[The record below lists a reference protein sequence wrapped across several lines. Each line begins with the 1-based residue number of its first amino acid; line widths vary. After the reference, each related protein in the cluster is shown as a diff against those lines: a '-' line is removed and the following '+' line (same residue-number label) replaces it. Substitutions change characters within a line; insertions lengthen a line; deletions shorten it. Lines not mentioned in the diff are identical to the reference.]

1 MNMNWWNIVK
11 STPRSRR
18 EKKEVQQWIE
28 DFKNEINQKH
38 KFSEPEGLNDT
49 TDAWGDPLRSGYG
62 DVFNERQLASRRHKL
77 GREHDFKEQES
88 EHSDDSGQM
97 RDRVRAIADK
107 QLPKEHGVARR
118 NMRLKDATNNGGASD
133 EPTRGKK
140 FDEEAGSEQPTLDVE
155 HSRSMHH
162 RPTDDDGSPGRLQD
176 LRPKDVDNSDRRHP
190 LNPWNWYNTE
200 DEVPKEAQTA
210 IDTNM
215 QRRKDN
221 QRKDLWVDTQF
232 GQRQEW

>member
-18 EKKEVQQWIE
+18 EKKEEQQWIE

-49 TDAWGDPLRSGYG
+49 TDAWGDPLRSGKYG
-62 DVFNERQLASRRHKL
+62 DVFNERQLAERRHKL

-118 NMRLKDATNNGGASD
+118 NMTVSPKDFKTASS
-133 EPTRGKK
+133 PPIRGQT
-140 FDEEAGSEQPTLDVE
+140 FDEEAGSEQPTLDVGYTASNE
-155 HSRSMHH
+155 HI
-162 RPTDDDGSPGRLQD
+162 PTDDDGNQKRREG
-176 LRPKDVDNSDRRHP
+176 LRPKDVDNSNRPHP
-190 LNPWNWYNTE
+190 LNPWNWYNAE
-200 DEVPKEAQTA
+200 GQVPKEAQTA

-221 QRKDLWVDTQF
+221 QRKDHWVDTPF